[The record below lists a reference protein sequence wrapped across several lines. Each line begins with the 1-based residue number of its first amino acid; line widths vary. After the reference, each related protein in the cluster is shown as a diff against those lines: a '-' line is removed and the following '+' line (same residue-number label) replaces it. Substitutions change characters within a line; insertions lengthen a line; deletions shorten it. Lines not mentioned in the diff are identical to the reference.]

1 MLIQHKHGLMSHKNH
16 LGLKACSEVLI
27 TWMTL
32 TLSKSQIPRLQNE
45 AKNSAY
51 FSQLF

>member
-1 MLIQHKHGLMSHKNH
+1 MSHTNN
-16 LGLKACSEVLI
+16 LGLKASCEVLV

-32 TLSKSQIPRLQNE
+32 TLSKSQIPRLQNG